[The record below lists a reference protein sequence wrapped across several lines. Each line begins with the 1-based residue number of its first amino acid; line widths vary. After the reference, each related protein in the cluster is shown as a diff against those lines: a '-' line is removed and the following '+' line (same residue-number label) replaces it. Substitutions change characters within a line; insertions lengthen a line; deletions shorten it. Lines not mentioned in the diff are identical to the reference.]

1 MMATTGELQGLTDF
15 LAETPATVERLVE
28 GLTDE
33 DWRRRVPGAEF
44 SVLENICHLLD
55 IEREGYAVR
64 IERLLKEDAPVLP
77 DIDGGRLARERDYNN
92 QNIETALEA
101 FTRARQGNLSVL
113 KSLSSDQLERR
124 GTLEAV
130 GPITLSEL
138 LLMMRAHDDVHRRE
152 IKELRDHFSGRR
164 PESSSK

>member
-1 MMATTGELQGLTDF
+1 MSTTTEDLQGF
-15 LAETPATVERLVE
+15 VAYLAETPATLLRLVE

-33 DWRRRVPGAEF
+33 DWRRRAPGAEF

-64 IERLLKEDAPVLP
+64 IERLLKEDDPLLP

-101 FTRARQGNLSVL
+101 FSRAREGNIGVL
-113 KSLSSDQLERR
+113 KSLSSDQLQRR
-124 GTLEAV
+124 GTLETV

-138 LLMMRAHDDVHRRE
+138 LRMMRAHDDAHRQD
-152 IKELRDHFSGRR
+152 IKELREYFSGRR
-164 PESSSK
+164 QEPSSK

>member
-1 MMATTGELQGLTDF
+1 MTTREFQGHVEY
-15 LAETPATVERLVE
+15 LAETPAVIERLVE

-33 DWRRRVPGAEF
+33 ERRRRAPGIEF

-64 IERLLKEDAPVLP
+64 IERLLREDAPTLP
-77 DIDGGRLARERDYNN
+77 DIDGSRLAQERDYNS

-101 FTRARQGNLSVL
+101 FTRAREGNINVL
-113 KSLSSDQLERR
+113 KSLSADQLERR
-124 GTLEAV
+124 GMLETV

-138 LLMMRAHDDVHRRE
+138 LRMMREHDDAHRT
-152 IKELRDHFSGRR
+152 ELSQLRAQLSAA
-164 PESSSK
+164 

>member
-1 MMATTGELQGLTDF
+1 M
-15 LAETPATVERLVE
+15 PATIERLVE

-33 DWRRRVPGAEF
+33 DWRRRVPGTEF

-64 IERLLKEDAPVLP
+64 IERLLKEDEPVLP
-77 DIDGGRLARERDYNN
+77 DIDGGKLARERDYNN
-92 QNIETALEA
+92 QDTEEALAAFRRSREGNI
-101 FTRARQGNLSVL
+101 GVL

-130 GPITLSEL
+130 GPVTLSEL
-138 LLMMRAHDDVHRRE
+138 LRMMRAHDDAHRQE
-152 IKELRDHFSGRR
+152 IRELRDHFSSRR
-164 PESSSK
+164 PEASSK